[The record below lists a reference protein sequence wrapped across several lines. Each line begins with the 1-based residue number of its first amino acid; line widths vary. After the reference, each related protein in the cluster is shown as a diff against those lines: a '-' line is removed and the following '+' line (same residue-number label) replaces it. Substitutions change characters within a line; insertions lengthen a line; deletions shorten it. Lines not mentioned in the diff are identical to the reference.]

1 MPERAPSRRAL
12 AATIVALIAASA
24 MLGCAAMLGWAELD
38 VQEPLR
44 GIVRVRVNGSA
55 VLPAL
60 SPLAL
65 LALAAVAAVL
75 ATGGW
80 ARWLLGALLLVA
92 AVPPIVAVLRV
103 ADGRWLTGAAMS
115 AVELPARSVLV
126 GTTMVLFAGPALAA
140 GGALLLAA
148 AGVMLGV
155 RGHRMPRLGRRYQ
168 APTARRNGPH
178 HGSPEGQFWERM
190 DAGEDPTASGHP
202 R

>member
-1 MPERAPSRRAL
+1 MPERAPARGAL
-12 AATIVALIAASA
+12 VATIVVLVAASVL
-24 MLGCAAMLGWAELD
+24 LGISSMLGWAQLD

-44 GIVRVRVNGSA
+44 GIVPVRVDGSA
-55 VLPAL
+55 VLPVL
-60 SPLAL
+60 GPLAL

-103 ADGRWLTGAAMS
+103 ADAHWLTAAATA
-115 AVELPARSVLV
+115 AVELPARSVPV
-126 GTTMVLFAGPALAA
+126 GTTAVLFAGPGLAA
-140 GGALLLAA
+140 GGALLVAA
-148 AGVMLGV
+148 AGVALVV

-168 APTARRNGPH
+168 APASRHDERVPPDAR
-178 HGSPEGQFWERM
+178 FWERM
-190 DAGEDPTASGHP
+190 DAGEDPTESGDP

>member
-1 MPERAPSRRAL
+1 VAERAPARGAL
-12 AATIVALIAASA
+12 AAVIVALIAASVL
-24 MLGCAAMLGWAELD
+24 LGVSALLGWAQLD
-38 VQEPLR
+38 VREPLR
-44 GIVRVRVNGSA
+44 GMVAVRADGSA

-92 AVPPIVAVLRV
+92 AMVPIVAVLRV
-103 ADGRWLTGAAMS
+103 ADGRWLTGAALA
-115 AVELPARSVLV
+115 AVQLPARSVPV
-126 GTTMVLFAGPALAA
+126 GTTTVLFAGPALAA
-140 GGALLLAA
+140 GGALLLVA
-148 AGVMLGV
+148 AGVALVV

-168 APTARRNGPH
+168 SPTARHSEMP
-178 HGSPEGQFWERM
+178 PEGRFWERM
-190 DAGEDPTASGHP
+190 DAGEDPTESGHP